1 VIIWLF
7 VVGLVAD
14 IATTLFG
21 LSVGC
26 VELNPLWGVLGW
38 WTLPVVAVLNV
49 VYVWVGHWSCAT
61 LPFVEGFMA
70 TRWVP
75 ALLNTLNF
83 FGICVACVVPYLALA
98 YLVPL
103 VGSIPF
109 WRNRKRCGF
118 AVGGVVQ
125 TSAYVLAVGVMYL

>member
-1 VIIWLF
+1 VIVWLF
-7 VVGLVAD
+7 V
-14 IATTLFG
+14 FG
-21 LSVGC
+21 LIADVVTTVAGLSMGY
-26 VELNPLWGVLGW
+26 VELNPLWGILGW

-49 VYVWVGHWSCAT
+49 VYVWVGHRSCVT
-61 LPFVEGFMA
+61 LPIVEGFMA

-75 ALLNTLNF
+75 ALLNMINF

-118 AVGGVVQ
+118 AVGSVMK
-125 TSAYVLAVGVMYL
+125 TSTYVLAVGVMYL